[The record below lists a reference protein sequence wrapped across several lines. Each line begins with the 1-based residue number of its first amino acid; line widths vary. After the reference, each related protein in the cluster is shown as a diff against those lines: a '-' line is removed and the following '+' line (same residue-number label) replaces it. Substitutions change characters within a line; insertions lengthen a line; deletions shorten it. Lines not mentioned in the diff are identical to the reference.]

1 MSDVV
6 GSSAWTLVDVALA
19 LGLLLSIIVG
29 AWRGL
34 VTEVLA
40 LLGWAV
46 AYFAAQWYGPQGA
59 ALIPVGEPGSRLNLI
74 SGMLVVFVLAWLVWA
89 LISWA
94 VAQMIKASVLSG
106 PDRVL
111 GAGFGLVRGVVV
123 ALVVC
128 TVVNMTP
135 VAGWAPWQTSR
146 GVAGLQILLTG
157 LRPVLPEQVVKFLPE
172 QP

>member
-1 MSDVV
+1 M
-6 GSSAWTLVDVALA
+6 VDVALA
-19 LGLLLSIIVG
+19 LGLFLSIIVG

-46 AYFAAQWYGPQGA
+46 AYFAAQWYGPEGA
-59 ALIPVGEPGSRLNLI
+59 KLIPVGEPGSRLNLI

-106 PDRVL
+106 PDRLL

-128 TVVNMTP
+128 TVVSMTP
-135 VAGWAPWQTSR
+135 VARWEPWQASR

>member
-1 MSDVV
+1 M
-6 GSSAWTLVDVALA
+6 GGAWTLVDVVLA
-19 LGLLLSIIVG
+19 LGLALSVIVG

-46 AYFAAQWYGPQGA
+46 AYFAAQWYGPEGA
-59 ALIPVGEPGSRLNLI
+59 KFMPVGEPGSRLNLI
-74 SGMLVVFVLAWLVWA
+74 SGMLVVFVLAWLGWA

-111 GAGFGLVRGVVV
+111 GAGFGLLRGVLV
-123 ALVVC
+123 ALIVC
-128 TVVNMTP
+128 TVVSMTP
-135 VAGWAPWQTSR
+135 VTHWVPWQASR

-157 LRPVLPEQVVKFLPE
+157 LRPVLPEQVVKFLPG

>member
-1 MSDVV
+1 MD
-6 GSSAWTLVDVALA
+6 SAWTLVDVVLA
-19 LGLLLSIIVG
+19 LGLLLSVIVG

-34 VTEVLA
+34 VTEVLS
-40 LLGWAV
+40 LLGWVV
-46 AYFAAQWYGPQGA
+46 AYFAAQWYGPEGA
-59 ALIPVGEPGSRLNLI
+59 RLIPVGEPGSRLNLI

-128 TVVNMTP
+128 TVVSMTP
-135 VAGWAPWQTSR
+135 VARWEPWQASR

>member
-1 MSDVV
+1 MTS
-6 GSSAWTLVDVALA
+6 LVDVALA
-19 LGLLLSIIVG
+19 LGLLLSVIVG

-34 VTEVLA
+34 VIEVLA

-59 ALIPVGEPGSRLNLI
+59 TFIPVGEPGSRVNLI

-111 GAGFGLVRGVVV
+111 GAVFGLVRGVVV

-128 TVVNMTP
+128 TVVSMTP
-135 VAGWAPWQTSR
+135 VARWAPWQASQ

-157 LRPVLPEQVVKFLPE
+157 LKPVLPEQVVKFLPE

>member
-1 MSDVV
+1 MAE
-6 GSSAWTLVDVALA
+6 SAWTLVDVVLA
-19 LGLLLSIIVG
+19 LGLLLSVVVG

-34 VTEVLA
+34 LTEVLS

-46 AYFAAQWYGPQGA
+46 AYFAAQWFGPWGA
-59 ALIPVGEPGSRLNLI
+59 TLIPVGTPGSQVNLI
-74 SGMLVVFVLAWLVWA
+74 SGMLVVFVVAWLVWA

-94 VAQMIKASVLSG
+94 LAQMMKASVLSG

-111 GAGFGLVRGVVV
+111 GAGFGLMRGVLV
-123 ALVVC
+123 ALVIV
-128 TVVNMTP
+128 TLVNMTP
-135 VAGWAPWQTSR
+135 VARWEPWRSSR
-146 GVAGLQILLTG
+146 GVACLQALLAG

>member
-1 MSDVV
+1 MTAVV
-6 GSSAWTLVDVALA
+6 DGSAWTLVDVVLA

-46 AYFAAQWYGPQGA
+46 AYFAAQWYGPEGA
-59 ALIPVGEPGSRLNLI
+59 RLIPVGEPGSRLNLI
-74 SGMLVVFVLAWLVWA
+74 SGMLVVFVVAWLVWA

-111 GAGFGLVRGVVV
+111 GAGFGLLRGVLV
-123 ALVVC
+123 ALIVC
-128 TVVNMTP
+128 TVVSMTP
-135 VAGWAPWQTSR
+135 MRTWEPWQSSR
-146 GVAGLQILLTG
+146 GVAGLQMLLTG

>member
-1 MSDVV
+1 VTDVAE
-6 GSSAWTLVDVALA
+6 SAWTLVDVVLA
-19 LGLLLSIIVG
+19 LGLLLSVIVG

-34 VTEVLA
+34 LTEVLS

-46 AYFAAQWYGPQGA
+46 AYVAAQWFGPVGA
-59 ALIPVGEPGSRLNLI
+59 SMIPVGTPGSRLNLI
-74 SGMLVVFVLAWLVWA
+74 SGMLVVFVLAWLAWA

-94 VAQMIKASVLSG
+94 LAQMMKASVLSG

-123 ALVVC
+123 ALVVS

-135 VAGWAPWQTSR
+135 VARWEPWRESR
-146 GVAGLQILLTG
+146 GVAWLQVLLAG